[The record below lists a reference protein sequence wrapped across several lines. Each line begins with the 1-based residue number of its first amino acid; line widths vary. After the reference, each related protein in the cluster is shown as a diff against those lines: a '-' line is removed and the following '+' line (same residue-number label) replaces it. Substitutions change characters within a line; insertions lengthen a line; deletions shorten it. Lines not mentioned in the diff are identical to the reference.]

1 MRTLSPS
8 VEDIIS
14 DEQLP
19 GDKQSGQAQLGRA
32 VEAITYLQY
41 LSFSPGPR
49 QEERF
54 QAFKRA
60 FWGDRVNGSALLDT
74 RTRQIEQLREILS
87 RQIQY

>member
-32 VEAITYLQY
+32 VEAITYLQRTRTF
-41 LSFSPGPR
+41 LDLDKKNV
-49 QEERF
+49 
-54 QAFKRA
+54 FKRSKEHFGGTELTGVH
-60 FWGDRVNGSALLDT
+60 FWT
-74 RTRQIEQLREILS
+74 QELR
-87 RQIQY
+87 R